1 MILTRHEKKK
11 LVLELYNQGKTY
23 REIAKEARMCP
34 RDIGVIV
41 NSEVKEQELK
51 TEQENDNE
59 NQGTNNTTEKKL
71 EEQDLSLSTR
81 AYKLFSKGK
90 VPLEAAIALNLGEVE
105 VTRYYK
111 EYLKLKQLHGLYSA
125 YEELEGEIEPFLK
138 LYELSKAEDMGTR
151 EVVNLLE
158 ITNND
163 LPALENRYTRLKN
176 EADLIEYTIANSN
189 RNLHSIESQIIT
201 SSQILE
207 SNNIAREQLRKE
219 IDCLRNE
226 KMGQRKMV
234 RQFKRNNEEYLKIKK
249 TVEQEVNRFLL
260 EGKELLS
267 FALYSLMESMRRDP
281 DKYSSIIYYNSASST
296 TSYGDAFYKRSDA
309 YGQQNQQYLSSDSY
323 FDAYKIT
330 LLNDTEKLYKAL
342 VRERINNII
351 ANYTAKS
358 ASVPSTATVNNQFER
373 MNES

>member
-1 MILTRHEKKK
+1 MILTRQEKKK
-11 LVLELYNQGKTY
+11 LVLDLYNQGKTY
-23 REIAKEARMCP
+23 REIAKEARTCP

-41 NSEVKEQELK
+41 NNEVKEQELK

-59 NQGTNNTTEKKL
+59 NQGTYNTTEKKL
-71 EEQDLSLSTR
+71 EEQVLSLSTR

-90 VPLEAAIALNLGEVE
+90 EPLEVAVALNLGEVE

-111 EYLKLKQLHGLYSA
+111 EYLKLKQLHGLYLA
-125 YEELEGEIEPFLK
+125 YEEIEGEIEPFLK
-138 LYELSKAEDMGTR
+138 LYELSKVEDMGTKQ
-151 EVVNLLE
+151 VVNLLK
-158 ITNND
+158 IANNE
-163 LPALENRYTRLKN
+163 LPTLENRYTRLKN
-176 EADLIEYTIANSN
+176 EGDLIEYTIRNSN

-201 SSQILE
+201 SSQILD
-207 SNNIAREQLRKE
+207 SNNIAREQLKKE

-226 KMGQRKMV
+226 KMGLRKMV
-234 RQFKRNNEEYLKIKK
+234 RQYKRNNEEYLKIKK
-249 TVEQEVNRFLL
+249 TIEQEVNRFLL

-281 DKYSSIIYYNSASST
+281 DKYSSIIYYSSASST
-296 TSYGDAFYKRSDA
+296 TSYGDSVYKRSDV
-309 YGQQNQQYLSSDSY
+309 YGQQNQQYSSSDSF
-323 FDAYKIT
+323 FDAYTIT

>member
-1 MILTRHEKKK
+1 
-11 LVLELYNQGKTY
+11 
-23 REIAKEARMCP
+23 
-34 RDIGVIV
+34 
-41 NSEVKEQELK
+41 LK
-51 TEQENDNE
+51 TEQKNDNE
-59 NQGTNNTTEKKL
+59 NQGTDKTTEKKL
-71 EEQDLSLSTR
+71 EELDLSLSTR

-90 VPLEAAIALNLGEVE
+90 EPLEVAVALNLGEVE

-138 LYELSKAEDMGTR
+138 LYELSKVEDMGTKQ
-151 EVVNLLE
+151 VINLLK
-158 ITNND
+158 IANND
-163 LPALENRYTRLKN
+163 IPTLENRYTRLKN
-176 EADLIEYTIANSN
+176 EGDLIEYTIANSN

-201 SSQILE
+201 SSQILDL
-207 SNNIAREQLRKE
+207 NNIAREQLRKE

-281 DKYSSIIYYNSASST
+281 DKYSSIIYYSSASST
-296 TSYGDAFYKRSDA
+296 TSYGDAFYKPSDV
-309 YGQQNQQYLSSDSY
+309 YGQQNQPYPSSDSF

-358 ASVPSTATVNNQFER
+358 ASVSTATVNNQFER

>member
-1 MILTRHEKKK
+1 
-11 LVLELYNQGKTY
+11 
-23 REIAKEARMCP
+23 MCP

-41 NSEVKEQELK
+41 NNEVKEQELK

-59 NQGTNNTTEKKL
+59 NQGTYNTTEKKL
-71 EEQDLSLSTR
+71 EEQVLSLSTR

-90 VPLEAAIALNLGEVE
+90 EPLEVAVALNLGEVE

-111 EYLKLKQLHGLYSA
+111 EYLKLKQLHGLYLA
-125 YEELEGEIEPFLK
+125 YEEIEGDIEPFLK
-138 LYELSKAEDMGTR
+138 LYELSKVEDMGTKQ
-151 EVVNLLE
+151 VINLLK
-158 ITNND
+158 IANND
-163 LPALENRYTRLKN
+163 LPTLENRYTRLKN
-176 EADLIEYTIANSN
+176 EGDLIEYTIANSN

-201 SSQILE
+201 SSQILD
-207 SNNIAREQLRKE
+207 SNNIAREQLKKE

-226 KMGQRKMV
+226 KMGLRKMV
-234 RQFKRNNEEYLKIKK
+234 RQYKRNNEEYLKIKK
-249 TVEQEVNRFLL
+249 TIEQEVNRFLL

-281 DKYSSIIYYNSASST
+281 DKYSSIIYYSSASST
-296 TSYGDAFYKRSDA
+296 TSYGDAFYKRSDV
-309 YGQQNQQYLSSDSY
+309 YGQQNQPYPSSDSF

>member
-1 MILTRHEKKK
+1 MILTRQEKKK
-11 LVLELYNQGKTY
+11 LVLDLYNQGKTY
-23 REIAKEARMCP
+23 REIAKEARTYP

-41 NSEVKEQELK
+41 NNEVKEQELK

-59 NQGTNNTTEKKL
+59 NQGTYNTTEKKL
-71 EEQDLSLSTR
+71 EEQVLSLSTR
-81 AYKLFSKGK
+81 AYKLFSKGRE
-90 VPLEAAIALNLGEVE
+90 PLEVAVALNLGEVE

-111 EYLKLKQLHGLYSA
+111 EYLKLKQLHGLYLA
-125 YEELEGEIEPFLK
+125 YEEIEGEIEPFLK
-138 LYELSKAEDMGTR
+138 LYELSKVEDMGTKQ
-151 EVVNLLE
+151 VVKLLE
-158 ITNND
+158 IANNE
-163 LPALENRYTRLKN
+163 LPTLENRYTRLKN
-176 EADLIEYTIANSN
+176 EADQIEYTIRNSN

-201 SSQILE
+201 SSQILD
-207 SNNIAREQLRKE
+207 SYNITCEQLRMK

-226 KMGQRKMV
+226 KMGLRKMV
-234 RQFKRNNEEYLKIKK
+234 RQYKRNNEEYLKIKK
-249 TVEQEVNRFLL
+249 TIEQEVNRFLL

-281 DKYSSIIYYNSASST
+281 DKYSSIIYYSSASST
-296 TSYGDAFYKRSDA
+296 TSYGDSVYKRSDV
-309 YGQQNQQYLSSDSY
+309 YGQQNQQYSSSDSF
-323 FDAYKIT
+323 FDAYTIT

>member
-1 MILTRHEKKK
+1 MILTRQEKKK
-11 LVLELYNQGKTY
+11 LVLDLYNQGKTY

-41 NSEVKEQELK
+41 NNEVKEQELK

-59 NQGTNNTTEKKL
+59 NQGTYNTTEKKL
-71 EEQDLSLSTR
+71 EEQVLSLSTR

-90 VPLEAAIALNLGEVE
+90 EPLEVAIALNLGEVE

-111 EYLKLKQLHGLYSA
+111 EYLKLKQLHGLYLA

-138 LYELSKAEDMGTR
+138 LYELSKVEDMGTKQ
-151 EVVNLLE
+151 VINLLK
-158 ITNND
+158 IANND

-176 EADLIEYTIANSN
+176 EGDLIEYTIANSN

-201 SSQILE
+201 SSQILD
-207 SNNIAREQLRKE
+207 SNNIAREQLKKE

-226 KMGQRKMV
+226 KMGLRKMV
-234 RQFKRNNEEYLKIKK
+234 RQYKRNNEEYLKIKK
-249 TVEQEVNRFLL
+249 TIEQEVNRFLL

-281 DKYSSIIYYNSASST
+281 DKYSSIIYYSSASST
-296 TSYGDAFYKRSDA
+296 TSYGDAFYKRSDV
-309 YGQQNQQYLSSDSY
+309 YGQQNQPYPSSDSF